1 MRWGT
6 GGDWFLIVRSV
17 LRVFVDFGEFGVDH
31 LFLRA
36 AVARGF
42 AFRSCGRGIRLFLLV
57 DRLAH
62 LHRALRQVFGLG
74 VDVGGVIA
82 LERGLERGDLLLDF
96 ALQRSVDLVAM
107 LFELLLGRMDETV
120 GLVAGL
126 GAFMGAIAVIGW

>member
-17 LRVFVDFGEFGVDH
+17 LRGFVDFGEFGVDH

-82 LERGLERGDLLLDF
+82 LERGLERGDLLNAASYVQLLVFCCLGLEGRYLDATTMF
-96 ALQRSVDLVAM
+96 WSSM
-107 LFELLLGRMDETV
+107 Y
-120 GLVAGL
+120 
-126 GAFMGAIAVIGW
+126 